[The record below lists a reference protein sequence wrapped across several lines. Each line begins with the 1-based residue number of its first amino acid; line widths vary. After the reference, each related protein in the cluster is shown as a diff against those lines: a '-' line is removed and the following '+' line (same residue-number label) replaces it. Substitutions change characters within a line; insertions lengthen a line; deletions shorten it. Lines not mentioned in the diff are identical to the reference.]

1 VQIAL
6 TFLVFLCVA
15 VAGCS
20 SVKNAAKTMTS
31 WFSGTQPSPQPA
43 ASASAAEPPGPT
55 TGTATRPM
63 AEAAPTHIPLVVP
76 LPAGTSASG
85 AVTDPK
91 AVQAGSGQVT
101 VGLDGITG
109 EVTGQM
115 AAGSRFTNIR
125 IGMTVQQ
132 VLALLGTPTDQGA
145 FIHPLAPFPR
155 LLGSDAYRYELLYK
169 GQGRLIFTSP
179 TGFDAAARL
188 VWIVHSSLETGYR

>member
-1 VQIAL
+1 
-6 TFLVFLCVA
+6 
-15 VAGCS
+15 
-20 SVKNAAKTMTS
+20 
-31 WFSGTQPSPQPA
+31 
-43 ASASAAEPPGPT
+43 
-55 TGTATRPM
+55 M
-63 AEAAPTHIPLVVP
+63 AEAAPVHTPLVVP

-85 AVTDPK
+85 AVTDAK

-115 AAGSRFTNIR
+115 ATGSRFTHIR

-169 GQGRLIFTSP
+169 GQGRLVFTSP